1 MGIKII
7 GSCDL
12 PPLIDELISDSLE
25 ISIASAFFSPAGFSM
40 LEKYLK
46 KYNHLKEV
54 QIMLDEDFHPE
65 ATVRKEL
72 IHKLMALPSTEIRL
86 FCDRDKLFHSKI
98 YIFTGDDKI
107 QAIVGSS
114 NLTAGGLLHNVETNV
129 LLSLDV
135 DAPEVKELRFTFN
148 KYWNMSK
155 TAQEYLQIQEGYVQA
170 HNYKIS
176 DKVIIINKSHLG
188 IGKIVEIEGTQV
200 DIYFKEKGAA
210 ETAHIQEI
218 DTALDPFELIKEGN
232 LDQPP
237 VKFELRTQA
246 SRLPVLNHHGI
257 LGNSI
262 IEILPHQILAA
273 HKVITS
279 NKRRMLLAD
288 EVGLGKTFEAGIII
302 KELMS
307 RGEASRILI
316 VTPAGLVT
324 QWQED
329 MKKFE
334 FDFIIYQSGLEI
346 SIADFWNRMDL
357 VIVSIDTLKVRENLN
372 DCLSSKEWD
381 VIVFDEAHHLTRKDY
396 GDKADKSD
404 RYIAAEQIKNKT
416 KAMLFLTA
424 TPHQG
429 DRNKFFNLIALL
441 DLNIFKDEDDLFR
454 HRERLDEIMIRQ
466 RKIDVTDDQ
475 GQPLFVKRI
484 VNALRYTPTPEESKF
499 FRYLTDYLRTGYNV
513 AEESMGKRYQ
523 ALGFVMVTFQ
533 KIAAS
538 SIYAIRMALQVRL
551 IRLMFIELEKCTDES
566 EVPKLRDDI
575 VAYAHYKYPDG
586 TRSNEIFGHEKN
598 MFEKY
603 LQEEGVDPLEFVGA
617 PDEINL
623 LKKLLAYLPEGD
635 ETKLIKLLEAIN
647 TIKKDY
653 PQEKFIIF
661 TEYLQTQNYI
671 VRKLKEVYDDDDVVL
686 IRGGDHREKIQAA
699 KKFKS
704 SSHFLVSTQA
714 GGEGFNLHHCHIVF
728 NYDMP
733 WNPMKVE
740 QRIGRIHR
748 YKQKDTAQ
756 IYNMFANDTIE
767 NRIYERLEEKLSEIT
782 KTIGSD
788 DERETFKENIL
799 GIVAEDLNFDDL
811 YKEAL
816 RKGQEA
822 YELTKE
828 KIDAAVTKAKEVYEK
843 LGDLTQSMEKFNL
856 EKYHDTKGDVSLSD
870 VEKFILD
877 FLKSENKRVSK
888 DDEGYFEFL
897 VPEIIPNYGGRKY
910 TKVTFDRQKA
920 IEDPT
925 LHFMALGHPVTD
937 AIINTCSG
945 YGYRKMCHETITKG
959 RVQQGVWYTIQLF
972 DRISSFSARN
982 GKE

>member
-1 MGIKII
+1 M
-7 GSCDL
+7 
-12 PPLIDELISDSLE
+12 
-25 ISIASAFFSPAGFSM
+25 
-40 LEKYLK
+40 
-46 KYNHLKEV
+46 
-54 QIMLDEDFHPE
+54 
-65 ATVRKEL
+65 
-72 IHKLMALPSTEIRL
+72 
-86 FCDRDKLFHSKI
+86 
-98 YIFTGDDKI
+98 
-107 QAIVGSS
+107 
-114 NLTAGGLLHNVETNV
+114 
-129 LLSLDV
+129 
-135 DAPEVKELRFTFN
+135 
-148 KYWNMSK
+148 
-155 TAQEYLQIQEGYVQA
+155 QIQEGSVQA
-170 HNYKIS
+170 HNFKIG
-176 DKVIIINKSHLG
+176 DKIIIINKPHLG
-188 IGKIVEIEGTQV
+188 IGRIVDIEGTQV

-218 DTALDPFELIKEGN
+218 ATALDPFELIKEGN
-232 LDQPP
+232 LDQP

-246 SRLPVLNHHGI
+246 MRLPVLNQHGI

-273 HKVITS
+273 HRVITS

-357 VIVSIDTLKVRENLN
+357 IIVSIDTLKIRENLN
-372 DCLSSKEWD
+372 DCLSAKEWD

-404 RYIAAEQIKNKT
+404 RYIAAEQIESKT
-416 KAMLFLTA
+416 KAMLCLTA

-441 DLNIFKDEDDLFR
+441 NRDLFRDEHDLFR
-454 HRERLDEIMIRQ
+454 HRERLAEIMIRQ

-484 VNALRYTPTPEESKF
+484 VKSLRYTPTPEESKF
-499 FRYLTDYLRTGYNV
+499 FRYLTDYLLTGYKV
-513 AEESMGKRYQ
+513 AEESLGKRYQ

-538 SIYAIRMALQVRL
+538 SIYAIRMALQERL
-551 IRLMFIELEKCTDES
+551 IRLMFIELEKSTDES

-575 VAYAHYKYPDG
+575 VAYARYKHHDG
-586 TRSNEIFGHEKN
+586 TRRDDIFVYEKH

-603 LQEEGVDPLEFVGA
+603 LQEEAVDPLEFVGA

-653 PQEKFIIF
+653 LQEKFIIF
-661 TEYLQTQNYI
+661 TEYLHTQNYI
-671 VRKLKEVYDDDDVVL
+671 VRKLKEAYGDDDVVL

-714 GGEGFNLHHCHIVF
+714 GGEGINLQHCHIVF

-748 YKQKDTAQ
+748 YKQKDTVQ

-767 NRIYERLEEKLSEIT
+767 DRIYERLEEKLSEIT
-782 KTIGSD
+782 KTIGND
-788 DERETFKENIL
+788 DEREAFKENIL
-799 GIVAEDLNFDDL
+799 GIVAEELNFDDL

-816 RKGQEA
+816 RKGKEA
-822 YELTKE
+822 YEITKE
-828 KIDAAVTKAKEVYEK
+828 KIDSAVARAKEVYEK

-856 EKYHDTKGDVSLSD
+856 EKYHRTKGDVSLSD

-877 FLKSENKRVSK
+877 FLKSEGKRVSK
-888 DDEGYFEFL
+888 DDEEYFEFI
-897 VPEIIPNYGGRKY
+897 VPEIIPNYGGHKY

-937 AIINTCSG
+937 AIIKTCSG
-945 YGYRKMCHETITKG
+945 YGYGGKCTLRQLPKG
-959 RVQQGVWYTIQLF
+959 KFSKESGIQYNYLIEYQVSQQGMEKNRILRRDFKPIIIDSAGNYRPELESIGTLGDSKEGKKEDFSFATSYYLDNSRTVAEMEIKKFIDTNIENYKKENENVIFKKSLENICLF
-972 DRISSFSARN
+972 VM
-982 GKE
+982 E